1 MNSSRA
7 SDLSFDPRLSGFSPD
22 HRAPSKGAFRDT
34 LKRAA
39 THEAAIVVAVVMAP
53 VAVALLAAF

>member
-7 SDLSFDPRLSGFSPD
+7 SDFSFDTRLSGFSPD
-22 HRAPSKGAFRDT
+22 RRAPSTGAFRNT
-34 LKRAA
+34 LRRVA